1 MVKKTGF
8 SFLSHDKKTT
18 IHGKKWA
25 PADGNYRAVLQL
37 VHGMVEF
44 IDRYDNFAR
53 YMAERGFLV
62 VGHDHLGHGD
72 SVLSE
77 DEWGYFAPNPSDT
90 VVDDMYTVRTH
101 YEDKDKPYFILGHS
115 MGSYMTLK
123 YLSKYGAGL
132 AGAVI
137 MGTGYVP
144 EAAARAGL
152 TLARGEE
159 AVRGGHYRSK
169 TIQGLAFGEPYR
181 RYDMT
186 GQDTANSWLT
196 KDTEIVKKYYN
207 EPRCQFMFTVNGYQG
222 LFEAIL
228 DCENQENIANVP
240 KDLPMLFVSGSDDP
254 VGNMGKGVV
263 EMRDLYENSG
273 IKDITLRLYEGD
285 RHEIL
290 NETDRDMVYAEI
302 AEWIE
307 KYI

>member
-90 VVDDMYTVRTH
+90 VVDDMY
-101 YEDKDKPYFILGHS
+101 
-115 MGSYMTLK
+115 YMTLK

-169 TIQGLAFGEPYR
+169 TIQGLAFGEPYKCF
-181 RYDMT
+181 DMT
-186 GQDTANSWLT
+186 GHDTANSWFT
-196 KDTEIVKKYYN
+196 KDTGIVKKYYN